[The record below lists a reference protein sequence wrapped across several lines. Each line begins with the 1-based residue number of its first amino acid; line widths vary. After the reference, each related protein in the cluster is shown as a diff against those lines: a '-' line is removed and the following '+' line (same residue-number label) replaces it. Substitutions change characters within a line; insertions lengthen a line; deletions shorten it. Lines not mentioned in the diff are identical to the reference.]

1 MTPEQS
7 RRDEAHRWLAQAC
20 KDLHAARLRASPDP
34 SRSVFHSQQA
44 AEKSA
49 KVFLTFHD
57 VPFRRTHNLN
67 ELGEQ
72 CAELNP
78 AIAPLLQAA
87 SDLTDYAIVFR
98 YPDAVREPDESEA
111 MTAIETAR
119 RLFDEV
125 RTLLAK
131 YTVS

>member
-7 RRDEAHRWLAQAC
+7 RRDEAGRWLAQAG
-20 KDLHAARLRASPDP
+20 KDLNAARLLASPEP

-44 AEKSA
+44 AEKTA
-49 KVFLTFHD
+49 KAFLTFHD
-57 VPFRRTHNLN
+57 VAFRKTHNLG

-72 CAELNP
+72 CAALNP
-78 AIAPLLQAA
+78 AMAPLLQTA
-87 SDLTDYAIVFR
+87 SDLTDYATVFR
-98 YPDAVREPDESEA
+98 YPDAVREPDELEA
-111 MTAIETAR
+111 MAALETAR

-131 YTVS
+131 LGR